1 LIVRPLFGSERT
13 LRFDGAEARQEGL
26 KMLDERLNRP
36 WWALRLSYGLV
47 PIIAGLDK
55 FTNLL
60 TDWKHYLN
68 PLAERVLPFSGS
80 TFMRLVGVIEI
91 VAGVLVLTKFTRLGA
106 YIVSAWL
113 LAIAL
118 NLITGGRYL
127 DVAVRDLVMSVGAF
141 VFARMTA
148 VREGVAARSA
158 SRRGLEPSH
167 VGV

>member
-1 LIVRPLFGSERT
+1 
-13 LRFDGAEARQEGL
+13 
-26 KMLDERLNRP
+26 MLDERLNRP

-47 PIIAGLDK
+47 PIVAGLDK

-60 TDWKHYLN
+60 ADWKQYLN
-68 PLAERVLPFSGS
+68 PLAVQLLPLSAS

-91 VAGVLVLTKFTRLGA
+91 VVGVLVLTRFTRVGA

-118 NLITGGRYL
+118 NLIASGRYL
-127 DVAVRDLVMSVGAF
+127 DVAVRDLVMCVGAF

-148 VREGVAARSA
+148 VREGAVATSARQ
-158 SRRGLEPSH
+158 RGLEPSH